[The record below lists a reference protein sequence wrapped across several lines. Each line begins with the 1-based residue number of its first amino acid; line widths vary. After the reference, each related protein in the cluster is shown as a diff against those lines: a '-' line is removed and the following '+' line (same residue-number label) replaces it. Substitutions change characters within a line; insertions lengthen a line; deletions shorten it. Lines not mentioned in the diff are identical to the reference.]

1 MTDPNAF
8 AFSPSD
14 RAAVYRAILTRRDV
28 RAQFRPDP
36 VPQEVLLRVLNAA
49 HHAPSVGF
57 SQPWSFVVID
67 STEQRLAVKAL
78 FERENSRAA
87 ENYSGERLEL
97 YRSLKLEGILD
108 SPLNVCV
115 ACDRKRGGPHVLGR
129 NTILDADLFSTCLA
143 VENLWLA
150 ARTEGLGVGWVSIL
164 DPVELA
170 RLLEL
175 PDHVVPL
182 AYLCLGYATEFLPEP
197 ELQTRGWGGRLPLAD
212 AIHANRWGRAPR
224 PRLTPADI
232 RHHLDRL
239 TKPPGSLGRLEAL
252 ALRLAGMQQTLAPR
266 TRPRRLVLFAA
277 DHGVVAEGVTAWPA
291 EVTHQMVQNIA
302 AGGAASSVLARTTG
316 TDLRLV
322 DVGTLGPDLGN
333 VPGYSCRKVRAGSR
347 NLARE
352 PALTVGEFERAL
364 AVGREQALLSA
375 ADGMQVVAAGEM
387 GIGNSTPASCLTALL
402 AEVPAETAVGR
413 GAGADD
419 DALARKRA
427 VVAGAV
433 AAQRERLGKE
443 PVAAIAAVT
452 GLELA
457 ALAGFFMAA
466 AELGLTVVLD
476 GYIATA
482 AALAA
487 ERLRPGTA
495 ASMIAAHRSAEP
507 GHAAALGR
515 LGLEPFLDSWG
526 MRLGEGTGALL
537 LLPLLDSAAAILGEM
552 ATFESAGIES

>member
-1 MTDPNAF
+1 MNDPNAC
-8 AFSPSD
+8 AFSDSD

-36 VPQEVLLRVLNAA
+36 VPQEVLLRILNAA

-57 SQPWSFVVID
+57 SQPWDFVVID
-67 STEQRLAVKAL
+67 STEQRLAVKAM
-78 FERENSRAA
+78 FERENARAA
-87 ENYSGERLEL
+87 ENYTGERQDL

-108 SPLNVCV
+108 SPVNLCV
-115 ACDRKRGGPHVLGR
+115 TCDRKRAGPHVLGR

-164 DPVELA
+164 DPAGLA
-170 RLLEL
+170 RLLDL

-182 AYLCLGYATEFLPEP
+182 AYLCLGYVTEFLIEP
-197 ELQTRGWGGRLPLAD
+197 ELQARGWHSRLPLRD
-212 AIHANRWGRAPR
+212 VIHANRWGQASR
-224 PRLTPADI
+224 PTLTQDV
-232 RHHLDRL
+232 RRHLDRL
-239 TKPPGSLGRLEAL
+239 TKPPGSLGRLEDL
-252 ALRLAGMQQTLAPR
+252 AVRLAGTQQTLAPR
-266 TRPRRLVLFAA
+266 SRPRRMVLFAA

-291 EVTHQMVQNIA
+291 AVTHQMVQNIA

-316 TDLRLV
+316 TDLRII

-333 VPGYSCRKVRAGSR
+333 VPGYACRKVRAGSR

-352 PALTVGEFERAL
+352 PALTSAEFERAL
-364 AVGREQALLSA
+364 SVGREQALLA
-375 ADGMQVVAAGEM
+375 ATDGMSVVAAGEM

-402 AEVPAETAVGR
+402 AEVPVEEAVGR

-419 DALARKRA
+419 EILARKRA
-427 VVAGAV
+427 VVAAAV
-433 AAQRERLGKE
+433 EAQRGNLQVE
-443 PVAAIAAVT
+443 PAGAIAAVA
-452 GLELA
+452 GLEIA
-457 ALAGFFMAA
+457 ALTGFFMAA
-466 AELGLTVVLD
+466 ADLGLTVALD

-515 LGLEPFLDSWG
+515 LGLEPFLDTWG

-537 LLPLLDSAAAILGEM
+537 VLPLLDAAAAILAEM
-552 ATFESAGIES
+552 ATFESAGIEP